1 MTSLMKSPLSLLFI
15 CILKSEFPQERLCPP
30 NKEGLPRKIP
40 NFCRKRHNGVEME
53 KHSCEECV
61 SGFQRIR
68 LQTPVIA
75 VNYFLATKMTFL
87 KIETQPWNGM
97 LPNNSSWQL
106 NGLSVAQKNDNQK
119 EMRCFVVEEFE
130 QIVSS
135 GGRYNKFLIFEPL
148 SIHCI
153 GHTRRE
159 GNGWFWD
166 LASILG
172 NRATSTW
179 QPISLLFFQWSFVFE
194 NYICIEISCL
204 SFKSPCSYMY
214 LYFNFWEFL
223 SLYNDTNWVK
233 Y

>member
-1 MTSLMKSPLSLLFI
+1 MECCQTIPVDSWMA
-15 CILKSEFPQERLCPP
+15 CQ
-30 NKEGLPRKIP
+30 LPR
-40 NFCRKRHNGVEME
+40 
-53 KHSCEECV
+53 
-61 SGFQRIR
+61 
-68 LQTPVIA
+68 
-75 VNYFLATKMTFL
+75 
-87 KIETQPWNGM
+87 
-97 LPNNSSWQL
+97 
-106 NGLSVAQKNDNQK
+106 KNDNQK

-135 GGRYNKFLIFEPL
+135 GGRYNKLLIFEPL

-194 NYICIEISCL
+194 NYICKEISCL
-204 SFKSPCSYMY
+204 SFKSPIFIYVYIC
-214 LYFNFWEFL
+214 FNFWEFL
-223 SLYNDTNWVK
+223 SLPNDTNWVK
-233 Y
+233 YLFVVIFHSAIHIAWAWKLSGRESCQFFSHERELILKKLFVKWYNPCLLVSTLV